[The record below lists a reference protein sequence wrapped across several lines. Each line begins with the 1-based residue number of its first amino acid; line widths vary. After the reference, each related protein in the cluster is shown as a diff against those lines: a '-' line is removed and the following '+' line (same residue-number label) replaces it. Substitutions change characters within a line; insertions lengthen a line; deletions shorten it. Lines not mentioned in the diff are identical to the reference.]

1 MFNLFLITITDKPEL
16 WRNEY
21 WINEVLVMNGMFQ
34 EVAQVSLRIHKI
46 LFCCTEFLCGVDP
59 PVLKLQKNENGDNE
73 YISVVETPSPPAQ
86 VGPVQDYHCTRVAN
100 PLLLLSLIF
109 VLDLQFANFLH
120 LNLCETGLWYFV
132 CVFFCFR
139 CSLNVTLPQQLSQ
152 SQSFL
157 HSFCIE

>member
-1 MFNLFLITITDKPEL
+1 
-16 WRNEY
+16 
-21 WINEVLVMNGMFQ
+21 MNGMFQ

-73 YISVVETPSPPAQ
+73 YISVVETPSPPVQ
-86 VGPVQDYHCTRVAN
+86 VGPVQDYHCTGVAI
-100 PLLLLSLIF
+100 PLLLLSMIF
-109 VLDLQFANFLH
+109 VLDLQFVNFLC

-132 CVFFCFR
+132 CVFLCFR
-139 CSLNVTLPQQLSQ
+139 CSLNGTLLQQLSQ
-152 SQSFL
+152 SQRFL